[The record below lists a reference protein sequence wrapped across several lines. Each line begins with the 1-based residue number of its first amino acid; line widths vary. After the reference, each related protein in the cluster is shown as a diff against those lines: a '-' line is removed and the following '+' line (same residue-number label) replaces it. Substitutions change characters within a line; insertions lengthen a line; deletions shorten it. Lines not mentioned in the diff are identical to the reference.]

1 MKESDVKG
9 SEGRRICIES
19 LVVMLRELPRN
30 LVGLGDHVLP
40 RRLSHVECVR
50 LLEHVNCEGCYCFC
64 GRSCGCGCDPTV
76 LPQWVIMVGK
86 AVRGEGNVDAW
97 VKARREEVVAGRR
110 LGWSIGG
117 SVCAGG

>member
-9 SEGRRICIES
+9 SEGRRICVES

-50 LLEHVNCEGCYCFC
+50 LLEHMNCEGSYCFC
-64 GRSCGCGCDPTV
+64 GCDITYCPSPV
-76 LPQWVIMVGK
+76 
-86 AVRGEGNVDAW
+86 
-97 VKARREEVVAGRR
+97 
-110 LGWSIGG
+110 S
-117 SVCAGG
+117 